1 MIRIGVA
8 EDDPA
13 GARLL
18 LYYLDKYREEHGEEF
33 DVATFPD
40 GEALLNRY
48 RPDFD
53 ILLLDIEMPKVD
65 GFTVAQRIRAVDQH
79 VVIVFITNMTNY
91 AIRGYEV
98 EALSYLLKPV
108 PYFAFSQQLKR
119 SIERIRGRSTDYL
132 SFTANGEIVRLDTS
146 QILYLESIKHR
157 VVVHAIGA
165 QYSFTGALK
174 NLEAELEG
182 HGFFRSNNCY
192 LVNLRHVVSVT
203 QTSCVL
209 RGGDDLVVSRPRR
222 KAFLAALTDHLG
234 GRHG

>member
-13 GARLL
+13 ARALL
-18 LYYLDKYREEHGEEF
+18 LGYLDRYAAEHDQQF

-40 GEALLNRY
+40 GEALLTRY
-48 RPDFD
+48 RPDVD
-53 ILLLDIEMPKVD
+53 ILLLDIEMPKLD
-65 GFTVAQRIRAVDQH
+65 GFSVAQRIRAIDQH
-79 VVIVFITNMTNY
+79 VVIVFITNMTKY

-119 SIERIRGRSTDYL
+119 SIERIQGRSTDYL
-132 SFTANGEIVRLDTS
+132 SFTAGGELVRVDTS
-146 QILYLESIKHR
+146 QILYIESIKHR

-165 QYSFTGALK
+165 QYSFTGALR
-174 NLEAELEG
+174 NLEVELEG
-182 HGFFRSNNCY
+182 RGFYRSNNCY
-192 LVNLRHVVSVT
+192 LVNLRHVTSVT
-203 QTSCVL
+203 PTSAVL
-209 RGGDDLVVSRPRR
+209 LGGHDLVVSRPRR
-222 KAFLAALTDHLG
+222 KGFLAALTDHLG